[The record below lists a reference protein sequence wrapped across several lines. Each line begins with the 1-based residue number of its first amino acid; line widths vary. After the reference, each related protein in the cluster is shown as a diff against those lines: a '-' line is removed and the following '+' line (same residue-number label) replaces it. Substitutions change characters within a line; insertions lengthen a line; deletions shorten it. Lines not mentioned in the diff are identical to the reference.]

1 MSFAHP
7 AVGDVK
13 LEKDPPL
20 SYVARPG
27 SPGDP
32 GSPDVPAYDTFETR
46 TIPID
51 PPADGFGWYLDA
63 AGNPVQLPL
72 VYGQGW
78 YSELGEYKN
87 FTRTDNLA
95 PGSTY
100 TALVHH
106 DAVPGRPA
114 IPETP
119 AVIAQLNN
127 TGWNSIGVLDDYH
140 LDTQQGGYIISEGAA
155 SFIADP
161 NIVGAAVGLIGVIEG
176 TDPFSIPHAFY
187 LQRGRLRVME
197 KGVLVFDD
205 GSMTY
210 TETDVLTIRLHNKG
224 LPSETAQEM
233 TPIDYGFPVL
243 GRPRPH
249 VIEYYKNNSL
259 IYTSENPADGVL
271 VLIAL
276 FFAPG
281 DRIKNAAYEQGNSIY
296 GGGLQLAPLGERRR
310 PQLTPLRMRHP
321 GVSRARLP
329 ALFGY
334 GADRIITYSNGQL
347 TPLRGRGYG
356 TPPGTASAA
365 ILQPPAVTVSNGKL
379 ATLKVTARGIVERH
393 ANGAGVI
400 VPMFVRAADRA
411 GYSYSEGTLMALRV
425 RPTLPFVRVL
435 LGGTLGGTSNLTG
448 AVRIIGYVDAT
459 GALTTVF
466 TVRVGTL
473 VTLTSQLGIRGD
485 WNVSKAI
492 YELLSNYLGISGK
505 GPQLDNAEDLF
516 ETWVVNMDTKASTRY
531 EQFDFNSFAFVD
543 GHYFG
548 AQQDGVYLLEGDDD
562 HGDPIRASINFGLQ
576 NFGTSLMKHVPDVYV
591 GVASDGRLVL
601 KVKSDAE
608 TYFYTQRDASEF
620 TRTQR
625 FDLGRG
631 LRNSFFEFE
640 LFNQDGGDFDME
652 SIEFVVVTMSRR
664 V

>member
-296 GGGLQLAPLGERRR
+296 GGGLQLAPLGDAPHGRSSRRS
-310 PQLTPLRMRHP
+310 RMRHP
-321 GVSRARLP
+321 ARVARAPAGAASVYARRPDHHGTRTASSRRSP
-329 ALFGY
+329 
-334 GADRIITYSNGQL
+334 
-347 TPLRGRGYG
+347 GRAYG
-356 TPPGTASAA
+356 TPPGTATAA
-365 ILQPPAVTVSNGKL
+365 ILQPPAVTVSNAKL
-379 ATLKVTARGIVERH
+379 PALQGHRELGVVERRASGAVGHRADVRARGGPRRLLRTARAR
-393 ANGAGVI
+393 
-400 VPMFVRAADRA
+400 
-411 GYSYSEGTLMALRV
+411 
-425 RPTLPFVRVL
+425 
-435 LGGTLGGTSNLTG
+435 
-448 AVRIIGYVDAT
+448 
-459 GALTTVF
+459 
-466 TVRVGTL
+466 
-473 VTLTSQLGIRGD
+473 
-485 WNVSKAI
+485 
-492 YELLSNYLGISGK
+492 
-505 GPQLDNAEDLF
+505 
-516 ETWVVNMDTKASTRY
+516 
-531 EQFDFNSFAFVD
+531 
-543 GHYFG
+543 
-548 AQQDGVYLLEGDDD
+548 
-562 HGDPIRASINFGLQ
+562 
-576 NFGTSLMKHVPDVYV
+576 
-591 GVASDGRLVL
+591 
-601 KVKSDAE
+601 
-608 TYFYTQRDASEF
+608 
-620 TRTQR
+620 
-625 FDLGRG
+625 
-631 LRNSFFEFE
+631 
-640 LFNQDGGDFDME
+640 
-652 SIEFVVVTMSRR
+652 
-664 V
+664 